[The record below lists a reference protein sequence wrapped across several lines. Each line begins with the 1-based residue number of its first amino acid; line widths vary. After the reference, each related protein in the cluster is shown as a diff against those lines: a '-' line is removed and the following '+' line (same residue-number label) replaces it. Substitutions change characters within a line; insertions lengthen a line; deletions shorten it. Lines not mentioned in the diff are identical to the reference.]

1 MTEFAV
7 VAPVMLLTLLGVLEG
22 GILMF
27 GINNARFGAGEIA
40 RIVAQQG
47 SAGSPDSQAIGYAY
61 DRTAL
66 GQTRVVVVNY
76 VDVYRCYFSG
86 GTLLRD
92 SSKVNRW
99 TFASPPS
106 SVSFTWDYAS
116 RNVAAYNGEF
126 IGVDVNY
133 TYYWKDG
140 IIGSLTPAFTS
151 TATVRLHFEPQVY

>member
-7 VAPVMLLTLLGVLEG
+7 VAPVMLLTLLGILEG

-40 RIVAQQG
+40 RVVAQQG
-47 SAGSPDSQAIGYAY
+47 STGTPDLDAIVYANN
-61 DRTAL
+61 RTAL
-66 GQTRVVVVNY
+66 GQTNVVSVNW
-76 VDVYRCYFSG
+76 VEIYRCYYSG
-86 GTLLRD
+86 GTLVRD
-92 SSKVNRW
+92 NSKVNRW
-99 TFASPPS
+99 TFS
-106 SVSFTWDYAS
+106 STPNQLLFTWPYGS
-116 RNVAAYNGEF
+116 RNVSAYNGEF
-126 IGVDVNY
+126 VGVDVNY